1 MKSFFSNLFKTNS
14 TSTTTTSTS
23 TAGSIT
29 TTSTIQSNRNRPSH
43 QRAASFIDKTT
54 TTSLSTDYSQQQP
67 TNSEYNSNN
76 NNNPSNSSPLK
87 RKRNQNY
94 SDDTLHD
101 MLESYSPRGGA
112 GKGYHQDLGHEKI
125 LLKAPTTPDR
135 SKQLKLTPPH
145 ERGLMSRRASSSNAC
160 HEENV
165 VSNNSSSSAHNG
177 SRSHNLKRN
186 SSLMMNPLGL
196 QESNVKQKNK
206 ETGNLSTSQMNSSKH
221 VHGRSMSLKFL
232 PGQLQNNH
240 PSSREDASNSSLQ
253 SPRLPSSPMTSTK
266 QQQCSPARSNGSTT
280 NYNPLETFPQ
290 AYKGLEPF
298 CIEAS
303 LAKLGKK
310 FNEMIYKQTES
321 WIQASNGEEEL
332 KNASSNMKFTRD
344 LLRMSHCMS
353 VDEFEPV
360 KLQQVNSRASQSNLS
375 LQTPLSGKFKR
386 IHDFS
391 QIEDPTLRMIEIINA
406 THDLF
411 ENKNSNGPVKFCTLE
426 CYQDLTNTFQS
437 QNVQPDDL
445 VNVFRTLCV
454 KRQRHQAASSQMS
467 SSQHKRSSSN
477 LSCIEKPHPMLKVLC
492 LIDQSVV
499 VGTLGQVAQCIM
511 TLKNSISQLP
521 QKEAAVTIDQFK
533 DIRGTWT
540 VTFRDYGDKLSVL
553 HQRTDCMLTKNNPKL
568 FSNNGNRS
576 GASSKLPRSEFLE
589 LFHITWQV
597 ELFFNSRENPQ
608 FIQAIEVSLRDID
621 WTCSGSRDLHDE
633 NSTFIML
640 TPEQRFEAERICRLF
655 FSVKNEVK
663 RFSQNNASDGMRSVL
678 TQPVKCRLDNIPPHV
693 PGVQLS
699 SLNSSNNNGLTSPRP
714 TTANVD
720 GGNLTS
726 PRRRATPSLRLN
738 YNWFTKL
745 FSSNSNSAQVEDVL
759 AEYVVP
765 TSTSTSLR

>member
-1 MKSFFSNLFKTNS
+1 MKSFLSNLFKINS

-23 TAGSIT
+23 TTGSFT
-29 TTSTIQSNRNRPSH
+29 TTSTVQSNRNHHHH
-43 QRAASFIDKTT
+43 QRASSFIDHKKTKHSNP
-54 TTSLSTDYSQQQP
+54 SLENGALEQQQH
-67 TNSEYNSNN
+67 
-76 NNNPSNSSPLK
+76 SSPLK
-87 RKRNQNY
+87 RKRNY
-94 SDDTLHD
+94 SNDTLHD
-101 MLESYSPRGGA
+101 MLESYSPRSESIASSLTTRGG
-112 GKGYHQDLGHEKI
+112 GDGCDGNCEKS
-125 LLKAPTTPDR
+125 LLKTPTTPDR
-135 SKQLKLTPPH
+135 SKQLKLTPPN
-145 ERGLMSRRASSSNAC
+145 ERGVRRQDSSIIEAYNPMQQQQQGGNRSFSSRKSSS
-160 HEENV
+160 
-165 VSNNSSSSAHNG
+165 
-177 SRSHNLKRN
+177 
-186 SSLMMNPLGL
+186 MMNPLGV
-196 QESNVKQKNK
+196 SDVKGMDKHAREQNSLNNNSQ
-206 ETGNLSTSQMNSSKH
+206 NLSASKH

-232 PGQLQNNH
+232 PGQLLG
-240 PSSREDASNSSLQ
+240 REDASNSSLQ
-253 SPRLPSSPMTSTK
+253 SPRLPSSPTTSTK
-266 QQQCSPARSNGSTT
+266 QQTSPARSNSIS
-280 NYNPLETFPQ
+280 YNPLEQFPQ

-321 WIQASNGEEEL
+321 WIQASNGEEEF
-332 KNASSNMKFTRD
+332 KNASTNMKFTRD

-353 VDEFEPV
+353 IDQFEPV
-360 KLQQVNSRASQSNLS
+360 NPQQAHTRVLSNTNLS
-375 LQTPLSGKFKR
+375 TLHTDKFKR

-406 THDLF
+406 THHLF
-411 ENKNSNGPVKFCTLE
+411 EKSDANKNGGKFCTLE

-454 KRQRHQAASSQMS
+454 KRQRHQPAAASSQMS
-467 SSQHKRSSSN
+467 SETTSSTHHQRTSSFN
-477 LSCIEKPHPMLKVLC
+477 VITPPEEKPHPMLKVLC

-521 QKEAAVTIDQFK
+521 QKEAAITIDQFK

-568 FSNNGNRS
+568 FSSSMKGPMNTSNNNNKQGP
-576 GASSKLPRSEFLE
+576 PRSEFLE

-633 NSTFIML
+633 NSTFMIL
-640 TPEQRFEAERICRLF
+640 SPEQRFEAERICRLF

-663 RFSQNNASDGMRSVL
+663 RFSGGNQTRTNSVL
-678 TQPVKCRLDNIPPHV
+678 TQPVKCRIDIIPPHV
-693 PGVQLS
+693 PGVPLVSLS
-699 SLNSSNNNGLTSPRP
+699 NSSNNSNNNTHHGLTSPRQ
-714 TTANVD
+714 
-720 GGNLTS
+720 GSSGSLTS
-726 PRRRATPSLRLN
+726 PHRKATPSLRLN

-745 FSSNSNSAQVEDVL
+745 FSSNSNSSQVEDVL

-765 TSTSTSLR
+765 TSTSLR